1 LEQERS
7 QESEKVT
14 PATSVKQVRSFMH
27 DAIKVK
33 ELIRLPW
40 IQPLWLIIVIHTVIP
55 VPQNI

>member
-40 IQPLWLIIVIHTVIP
+40 IQPL
-55 VPQNI
+55 